1 MPSRS
6 FQLLTLAVCLA
17 VAAGCSTQ
25 NGTGGREA
33 VAANA
38 SVSSNEVERAI
49 RASYAEWKGTPHRL
63 GGTSRRGIDCS
74 GLVQAVYRD
83 EFAISLP
90 RTTRALADV
99 GRPVKKSALR
109 AGDLVFF
116 KPDTYP
122 RHVGIY
128 LAGNQFLHVS
138 AKRGVMLSRTDSPYW
153 TRHYWAARRVLR

>member
-1 MPSRS
+1 MALRS
-6 FQLLTLAVCLA
+6 FHFLTVALCLA
-17 VAAGCSTQ
+17 AAAGCSTKTD
-25 NGTGGREA
+25 TGGRAGVEA
-33 VAANA
+33 QAP
-38 SVSSNEVERAI
+38 VSSNQIERAI
-49 RASYAEWKGTPHRL
+49 RASYADWKGTPHRL
-63 GGTSRRGIDCS
+63 GGNSHRGIDCS
-74 GLVQAVYRD
+74 GLVQAIYRD

-99 GRPVKKSALR
+99 GRPVAKSALR

-128 LAGNQFLHVS
+128 LSDHQFLHVS

-153 TRHYWAARRVLR
+153 TRHYWSARRVLF